1 MPQFTN
7 HRQNLRKRFSISKE
21 SLPDYE
27 LLEMLLFLAIPRKDT
42 KQLAKILLK
51 KFHNLDG
58 VINADKDQLLSIDG
72 VGEATINVLQLIH
85 EIFVRISIEEIKK
98 HRLVLDNSDKVEKYC
113 RTRIGH
119 MVKEEML
126 VLFFNGEMELVNE
139 EIVNTGNHSEVKVY
153 KNIIVTKATQNGAC
167 GVILVHN
174 HPSGNCE
181 PSLADIKI
189 TKELKK
195 VLDQLELRLFD
206 HIIVSN
212 QSSFSFQRSKLIVDN
227 FLL

>member
-1 MPQFTN
+1 MQFTN
-7 HRQNLRKRFSISKE
+7 HRQNLRRRFLISKE

-27 LLEMLLFLAIPRKDT
+27 LLEMLLFFAIPRKDT
-42 KQLAKILLK
+42 KPLAKMLLK
-51 KFHNLDG
+51 KFGNLDG

-72 VGEATINVLQLIH
+72 VGEATINMLQLIH
-85 EIFVRISIEEIKK
+85 EILVRISLEDIKK

-126 VLFFNGEMELVNE
+126 VLFFNGAMELINE

-153 KNIIVTKATQNGAC
+153 KNMIVTKATQNGAF

-174 HPSGNCE
+174 HPSSNFE
-181 PSLADIKI
+181 PSLSDIKI
-189 TKELKK
+189 TKELK
-195 VLDQLELRLFD
+195 VLLDQLELRLFD
-206 HIIVSN
+206 HIIVFCKG
-212 QSSFSFQRSKLIVDN
+212 SFSFSKNKLIVGD